1 MVIRLGGRRG
11 SPCGPAVRLGGSSSA
26 AAAAFGWSIARAAL
40 LLVAF
45 GAPACLGVL
54 RRLGST
60 SDAIVAADIE
70 PGGPCDAGCVRT
82 VVNAEVYAAG
92 EVDCELRVENLLD
105 HTDEDVLGGSLN
117 VVHSC
122 TNAAGD
128 LLYQDQGE
136 CLYSVCVTAEWK
148 GELLTYTVVVEHAEP
163 SAAHTVL
170 IEVYMNEYEDLLDR
184 PDVTVVSDSSVLCEL
199 GTSCADSSACPS
211 GYSELVITT
220 TDEYGDGWVG
230 GLPDRSNTW
239 TLTDASSSSVVAE
252 GTLHDWHFSGMTK
265 LCLQD
270 GDYSFETTADAAW
283 SSESAWNV
291 CEVDGGMGGSLDFE
305 MSNSAC
311 NVLDSSSKDGPPATV
326 AETSLGD
333 FCALPADD
341 PCVDL
346 DVGVAEVRGPS
357 VGMYYDESC
366 LEGGGGDTGCGGGGV
381 TVCRICFV
389 NREFWLADFPDERY
403 PDWLDCPCC
412 VADALVVTCQAG
424 VETGTASDES
434 IVEKAEAF
442 YWEGGTLLCASLGGL
457 IGLGL
462 ITALCCCR
470 DIRKTNQLA
479 LSYKHFGAAAV
490 TQNNYKEEGDTSPDV
505 SPPSG
510 KDASV
515 TPPAFPADDRERGLQ
530 TTAAAAGV
538 ETLAAKKKP
547 SRAAPRPTARR
558 ERSADARGRAAEPP
572 DDFDGELP
580 GAAAYQPPSDASWPS
595 DPRVGVSVSGTKNPR
610 WSGSR
615 ELNAYLRR
623 TGYEEMDT
631 EGGGGGGGG
640 DSGGRGHGGGNAVV
654 QAIKTT
660 GSMLSEKSKSR
671 NSNKFARM
679 EEGAEHDEAGY
690 SLSMQAVETM
700 GTEEIPLGDLPVSPS
715 PPPAAQRSKILSK
728 PRSKSRSRSRSPRK
742 RRGSKLSS
750 HRRGGGGSSGSS
762 GKTNGSGSAPI
773 DGSLGVPWES
783 SSKSSRLS
791 GRGRPSRVAPTDED
805 SGPDEFG
812 TCDPSLLDR
821 VAGAEPPEPL
831 TRNVPK
837 NVPRSGAEPSEG
849 GRDKSRGRG
858 LDENGGGRSRSRS
871 KAAGLP
877 NAALEGERARPDKA
891 SRRQQEEERERKRAE
906 RSRALKEEQA
916 EERRRARA
924 LKEEEERE
932 KERAER
938 KWAERARALEEERA
952 EESRRAAK
960 ALEREQAEERQR
972 RQQERERRRVEE
984 ERKRSAERER
994 ARSVGSSGRSKGNT
1008 AEREPCSSRR
1018 DDRHRD
1024 KKKKASNNTTAASKQ
1039 LQPPSYKESGGRE
1052 RGRQRRAEGPTGARG
1067 RSTPAGDGGVPE
1079 HRETEAERRRRRSR
1093 EDKERRQAE
1102 APPPPPPPFQEQEG
1116 RRSKKADDRGGKH
1129 SEGSGG
1135 GTVEPADE
1143 SSKRRSPSRSRPAA
1157 EPAAVAA
1164 KTTTS
1169 STRFS
1174 NDPRAKKERAER
1186 AKERRRAAGNA

>member
-1 MVIRLGGRRG
+1 
-11 SPCGPAVRLGGSSSA
+11 
-26 AAAAFGWSIARAAL
+26 
-40 LLVAF
+40 
-45 GAPACLGVL
+45 
-54 RRLGST
+54 
-60 SDAIVAADIE
+60 
-70 PGGPCDAGCVRT
+70 
-82 VVNAEVYAAG
+82 
-92 EVDCELRVENLLD
+92 
-105 HTDEDVLGGSLN
+105 
-117 VVHSC
+117 
-122 TNAAGD
+122 
-128 LLYQDQGE
+128 
-136 CLYSVCVTAEWK
+136 
-148 GELLTYTVVVEHAEP
+148 
-163 SAAHTVL
+163 
-170 IEVYMNEYEDLLDR
+170 MNEYQDLLDR
-184 PDVTVVSDSSVLCEL
+184 PDVTVGSDSSVLCEL

-211 GYSELVITT
+211 GYSELVITM

-252 GTLHDWHFSGMTK
+252 GTLHDWHFSGITE
-265 LCLQD
+265 LCLED
-270 GDYSFETTADAAW
+270 GDYSFETTADTAW
-283 SSESAWNV
+283 SSDSAWNV
-291 CEVDGGMGGSLDFE
+291 CEVDGGMGGSLEFE
-305 MSNSAC
+305 MSSSAC
-311 NVLDSSSKDGPPATV
+311 NVLDSSSKDGPPATD
-326 AETSLGD
+326 AETSSGD
-333 FCALPADD
+333 LCALPADNS
-341 PCVDL
+341 CVGF
-346 DVGVAEVRGPS
+346 DVGVTEVSGPS

-381 TVCRICFV
+381 TACRICFV
-389 NREFWLADFPDERY
+389 NREFWLADFPEDRY

-412 VADALVVTCQAG
+412 VADALGVTCQG
-424 VETGTASDES
+424 GGETGTASDES

-462 ITALCCCR
+462 MTALCCCR

-479 LSYKHFGAAAV
+479 LSYKHFRAAAV
-490 TQNNYKEEGDTSPDV
+490 TQNNYKEDGDTSPDV

-530 TTAAAAGV
+530 TAATATAASGV

-547 SRAAPRPTARR
+547 SRAAPRPTAKSGKPARR

-572 DDFDGELP
+572 DDFDDVELP

-623 TGYEEMDT
+623 TGYKEMDT
-631 EGGGGGGGG
+631 EGGGGDDGGGG
-640 DSGGRGHGGGNAVV
+640 VQIGGQRSGSGGRGRGGGNAMV

-660 GSMLSEKSKSR
+660 GSMLSEKSRGR
-671 NSNKFARM
+671 NSNKFTRM
-679 EEGAEHDEAGY
+679 EEGAEHDEAGH
-690 SLSMQAVETM
+690 SLSMQAVDTM
-700 GTEEIPLGDLPVSPS
+700 GMEDIPLGDIPVSPS
-715 PPPAAQRSKILSK
+715 PPRAAQRSKILSK

-742 RRGSKLSS
+742 RRGSKSSS
-750 HRRGGGGSSGSS
+750 HRRGGGGSGGSS
-762 GKTNGSGSAPI
+762 GRTNGSGSAPI

-812 TCDPSLLDR
+812 KCDPSLLDR
-821 VAGAEPPEPL
+821 VAGAELPEPL
-831 TRNVPK
+831 SRNVPK
-837 NVPRSGAEPSEG
+837 NVPRSGAEPSG
-849 GRDKSRGRG
+849 GGQDKSRVRG

-877 NAALEGERARPDKA
+877 EAALEGERARPDKG
-891 SRRQQEEERERKRAE
+891 SRRQQEEEERERIRAE

-924 LKEEEERE
+924 LEEE

-938 KWAERARALEEERA
+938 KRAEKALALEEKERTERTRAEKARRALEEKERAERKRAERARALEEERA

-960 ALEREQAEERQR
+960 ALEGEQAEERQR

-994 ARSVGSSGRSKGNT
+994 ARSVGSSGRAKGNT
-1008 AEREPCSSRR
+1008 AEREPSSSRR
-1018 DDRHRD
+1018 DDRDRD
-1024 KKKKASNNTTAASKQ
+1024 KKKKAYNNTTAASKQ

-1052 RGRQRRAEGPTGARG
+1052 RGRQRRAEGPAGARG
-1067 RSTPAGDGGVPE
+1067 RSTPAVDGGVPE
-1079 HRETEAERRRRRSR
+1079 PRETEAERRRRRSR
-1093 EDKERRQAE
+1093 EDKERRQVE

-1116 RRSKKADDRGGKH
+1116 RRGKKADDRGAKR

-1135 GTVEPADE
+1135 ATVEPADE

-1157 EPAAVAA
+1157 KPAAVAA